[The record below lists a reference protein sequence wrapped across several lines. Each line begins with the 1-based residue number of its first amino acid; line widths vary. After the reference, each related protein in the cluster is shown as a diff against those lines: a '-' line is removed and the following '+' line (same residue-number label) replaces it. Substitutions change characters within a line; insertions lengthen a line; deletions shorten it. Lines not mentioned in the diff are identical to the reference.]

1 MSSQLVNIF
10 YPIENA
16 LKLIFIPMAVLNT
29 NGTVLVAF
37 LVTLIAILR
46 ICKRPQFNK
55 EYAQKV
61 LLNNHGQNLMYIGIG
76 AMGFTNFLYY
86 APLILF
92 FAFGVAEYINQKYPV
107 TKYS

>member
-16 LKLIFIPMAVLNT
+16 LKLIFIPMAVLNA

-55 EYAQKV
+55 
-61 LLNNHGQNLMYIGIG
+61 
-76 AMGFTNFLYY
+76 
-86 APLILF
+86 
-92 FAFGVAEYINQKYPV
+92 
-107 TKYS
+107 